1 MIACT
6 KLFAIDEVRLVIFKG
21 ALNFISLPLLFEK
34 RRCQRW
40 SVRNFCT
47 IYGLCY
53 LLADVS

>member
-34 RRCQRW
+34 RPVSVGPFVI
-40 SVRNFCT
+40 SVRSTGYAIC
-47 IYGLCY
+47 
-53 LLADVS
+53 